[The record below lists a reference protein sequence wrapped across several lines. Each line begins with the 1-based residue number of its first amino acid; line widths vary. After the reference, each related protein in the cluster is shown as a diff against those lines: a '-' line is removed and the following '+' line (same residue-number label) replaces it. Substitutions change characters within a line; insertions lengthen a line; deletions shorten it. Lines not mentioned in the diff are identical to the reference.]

1 MSYALA
7 FTADARYDFA
17 LIPIPLQELVL
28 DELDRIAA
36 GSSFP
41 NGTFVREVV
50 RDVQKIRD
58 YVFIHLALDRPEN
71 SLLILGMHHYIR
83 QLE

>member
-17 LIPIPLQELVL
+17 LIPLPLQELAL

-36 GSSFP
+36 HGPIPQGERFYYA
-41 NGTFVREVV
+41 R
-50 RDVQKIRD
+50 
-58 YVFIHLALDRPEN
+58 
-71 SLLILGMHHYIR
+71 
-83 QLE
+83 